1 MSTPDP
7 FIDVPEPL
15 RVTLTRRGFTSL
27 TAVQRAVLDTDSNG
41 HDLRI
46 SSQTGSGKTV
56 ALGLALARS
65 LLAEPSGESEQP
77 RPDPRSRR
85 GPVALIITPTR
96 ELAVQVCEELRWL
109 LAQLPG
115 MRIEFVTGGTD
126 LRGERRMLQR
136 PPTILVGTPGRLL
149 DHMRAHAV
157 RCETVEHVVL
167 DEADRMLEMGF
178 RDELEAIIDLLPK
191 ERRSHLVSATFSG
204 LVRRVADRFQDKPL
218 HLEGTKL
225 GEANIDIDH
234 VAHLVAPLQRYA
246 TLVNALLL
254 ALGEQVLVFVDRRI
268 EASELAEQLG
278 GDGFAA
284 LPFSGDLSQAQ
295 RNRTLHAFRTG
306 TIQVLVSTDVA
317 ARGIDVP
324 NISMVV
330 HMSPPQDADG
340 YTHRSGRTGRAGRR
354 GRSILMV
361 PPRAQ
366 RHVTRL
372 LGAAKIEANWQP
384 VPTPAKVLKA
394 ITKRTRRELH
404 ERLDGETSPTEKTLN
419 YATQLLEGRDA
430 ATIVATL
437 LEMAEP
443 RLPRDPIKVQEP
455 PPPRS
460 YDRDD
465 GRGRGQA
472 DDRRRRGRGVGPGR
486 GPNDRR
492 GKVRR
497 TPSTGHRP

>member
-1 MSTPDP
+1 MSTSDP
-7 FIDVPEPL
+7 FADAPEAL
-15 RVTLTRRGFTSL
+15 RNTLTHRGFTAL
-27 TAVQRAVLDTDSNG
+27 TAVQRAVLGADSLG

-65 LLAEPSGESEQP
+65 FLAPHDDPETEAPPPIGK
-77 RPDPRSRR
+77 RP

-96 ELAVQVCEELRWL
+96 ELAQQVCEELRWL
-109 LAQLPG
+109 LAELPG
-115 MRIEFVTGGTD
+115 MRIDYVTGGTD
-126 LRGERRMLQR
+126 LRGERRMLRR
-136 PPTILVGTPGRLL
+136 PPTILVATPGRLL
-149 DHMRAHAV
+149 DHMRAEAV
-157 RCETVEHVVL
+157 RCATVEHVVL

-178 RDELEAIIDLLPK
+178 REDLEAIIDLLPK
-191 ERRSHLVSATFSG
+191 ERSSHLVSATFSG
-204 LVRRVADRFQDKPL
+204 PVRHVADRFQRNPI

-225 GEANIDIDH
+225 GEANEDIDH
-234 VAHLVAPLQRYA
+234 VVHLVAPLQRYA

-254 ALGEQVLVFVDRRI
+254 ALNEQVLVFVDRRI
-268 EASELAEQLG
+268 EASELAEQLA

-330 HMSPPQDADG
+330 HMSPPHNADD
-340 YTHRSGRTGRAGRR
+340 YTHRSGRTGRAGRQ
-354 GRSILMV
+354 GRSIMMV

-366 RHVTRL
+366 FHAERL
-372 LGAAKIEANWQP
+372 LSGAKIDVNWQP
-384 VPTPAKVLKA
+384 VPTPAKIHKA
-394 ITKRTRRELH
+394 ITKRTRRQLH
-404 ERLDGETSPTEKTLN
+404 EHLDGEEGPTEKTLN
-419 YATQLLEGRDA
+419 YAAQLIEGRDP
-430 ATIVATL
+430 ATVIATL

-443 RLPRDPIKVQEP
+443 RLPRDPLKVEP
-455 PPPRS
+455 LTPRTF
-460 YDRDD
+460 DRNDRHRGGPSND
-465 GRGRGQA
+465 QRHRGRGTEPA
-472 DDRRRRGRGVGPGR
+472 RGAKS
-486 GPNDRR
+486 RR